1 MMFVL
6 DLYNVLKNSKK
17 QVNGYNPKYNSY
29 NYWQKNNNNNNNKL
43 NAKLVSSMKYDF
55 ISFSDK
61 YNDMIVKNNIQQK
74 IKKLCIETIKKG
86 GSENDNDNDNEKD
99 NISMAIVKQSRV
111 NAAICFVSILI
122 VKYFFSRM

>member
-1 MMFVL
+1 MMVVL
-6 DLYNVLKNSKK
+6 DLYNVFKNSKT
-17 QVNGYNPKYNSY
+17 QINGYNPNYNSY
-29 NYWQKNNNNNNNKL
+29 NYWPKNNNKL

-61 YNDMIVKNNIQQK
+61 YNDMIVTNNIQQK
-74 IKKLCIETIKKG
+74 IKRLCIETIKKG
-86 GSENDNDNDNEKD
+86 GSDNDNEKD
-99 NISMAIVKQSRV
+99 NISMAIVKQSKV

>member
-29 NYWQKNNNNNNNKL
+29 NYWQKNNNNNNNL

-74 IKKLCIETIKKG
+74 IKKLCIETITKG
-86 GSENDNDNDNEKD
+86 ENDNDNEKD